1 MLSVFGGQSMEYTVN
16 IAWDDEAKVWIATS
30 DDVRGLV
37 MEAESYEILIGRL
50 KVAVPE
56 LLELNGQPR
65 MSVLKCISV
74 MQQVYACG

>member
-1 MLSVFGGQSMEYTVN
+1 MLSGFGGQSMEYTVN
-16 IAWDDEAKVWIATS
+16 ITWDEEADVWIATS
-30 DDVRGLV
+30 EDVRGLV
-37 MEAESYEILIGRL
+37 MESESYDTLVGRL